1 VHNRG
6 AVDVATH
13 VDGILSKVPAFLR
26 VAVPLCLQFSAVHP
40 ILLRRVQK
48 LLMKIRTLAF
58 LPIFLVVALFAG
70 IVLAATTSETP
81 ATQAKKKK
89 KKKSPPKT
97 NVTVYTGKTA
107 TTKVVPLSTRK
118 LLVNTPVVSPKTT
131 TRRRRPV
138 YSQWDEPTY
147 ADSTV
152 GDNVDGEDLEVRRAA
167 VESLGPLNGSVV
179 VADPDTGRILAMV
192 NQKLALGAGYSPCS
206 TVKVPIAFA
215 ALSEG
220 LIDKNTVLRGSRKV
234 PAAIVD
240 HGHAKMN
247 LTEALAKSS
256 NQYFASLGEQLGYEK
271 VSYYAHLFGL
281 GEKTGLDI
289 PGEHAGYFPPEPPKN
304 GGMGMLTSFG
314 EEISLTPLQ
323 LAAIMGSIAN
333 GGTLYYLQHPRSQEE
348 VANLVPRIKRKLDI
362 GSQIPEVRPGM
373 RGAVQY
379 GTARRVF
386 ALTEDQ
392 IMGKTGTCSDRRTHL
407 GWFGSFGE
415 INEKK
420 VVVTVLLTGGKPC
433 VGPAAAAVAGGVYKR
448 LTDQKFFSA
457 KNTMTPAAFVSEA
470 GSAHP
475 ALGN

>member
-1 VHNRG
+1 MAYYQRPV
-6 AVDVATH
+6 
-13 VDGILSKVPAFLR
+13 
-26 VAVPLCLQFSAVHP
+26 
-40 ILLRRVQK
+40 LLRHVSRALVTVNPPFFRFYSGCVPRP
-48 LLMKIRTLAF
+48 LMKIRTLVF
-58 LPIFLVVALFAG
+58 LSILVIVALFTG

-81 ATQAKKKK
+81 ATQAKKKRK
-89 KKKSPPKT
+89 KKTPPKT
-97 NVTVYTGKTA
+97 TVTVYSGTA
-107 TTKVVPLSTRK
+107 ASTKVVPRSVRTVSTTTILPR
-118 LLVNTPVVSPKTT
+118 TT

-167 VESLGPLNGSVV
+167 VEALGPLNGSVV
-179 VADPDTGRILAMV
+179 VTDPGTGRILAMV
-192 NQKLALGAGYSPCS
+192 NQKLALGNGYSPCS
-206 TVKVPIAFA
+206 TVKIPVAFA

-220 LIDKNTVLRGSRKV
+220 IIDRNTLLRGSRKV
-234 PAAIVD
+234 PAGIVD
-240 HGHAKMN
+240 HGHSKMN

-314 EEISLTPLQ
+314 EEKSLTPLE
-323 LAAIMGSIAN
+323 LAEIMGSIAN

-348 VANLVPRIKRKLDI
+348 VANLVPRVKRKLDI
-362 GSQIPEVRPGM
+362 ESQIPEVRPGM
-373 RGAVQY
+373 RGAVEY

-415 INEKK
+415 INSKK

-433 VGPAAAAVAGGVYKR
+433 VGPAAAGVAGGAYKR
-448 LTDQKFFSA
+448 LSEQNFFSA
-457 KNTMTPAAFVSEA
+457 KNTMTPAAFVFQTN
-470 GSAHP
+470 GPHP
-475 ALGN
+475 TDG